1 MELGGDE
8 KRIRALFSE
17 LSLEDRSRVP
27 QFGHVWTRAQQ
38 SALRSAV
45 APLRDKS
52 LIKPIA
58 VLVSLFVTAAA
69 CSFAIWAWYR
79 STPSQI
85 PSIVNRQP
93 LVPNTPEVFST
104 PQPVKVVVNS
114 RPRKVPLRPRK
125 LIVRQRPVDRQI
137 TSDAVLLSSWQSP
150 TQGLLESP
158 TSLVLSSL
166 PQLNQSAKDLK
177 SFLPKNYEVI
187 KESNQ

>member
-27 QFGHVWTRAQQ
+27 QFAHMWTRAQQ

-45 APLRDKS
+45 APLREKS
-52 LIKPIA
+52 FIKPVA

-69 CSFAIWAWYR
+69 CSFAIWAWYK
-79 STPSQI
+79 SAPSQV
-85 PSIVNRQP
+85 PNIVNRQP
-93 LVPNTPEVFST
+93 PAPNTPEVSLK
-104 PQPVKVVVNS
+104 PQPAKVVADF
-114 RPRKVPLRPRK
+114 RPRKVRPRK
-125 LIVRQRPVDRQI
+125 LLVRQRPVDRQI
-137 TSDAVLLSSWQSP
+137 TSDAALLSSWQSP
-150 TQGLLESP
+150 TQTLLESP

-166 PQLNQSAKDLK
+166 PQLNQSATDLK
-177 SFLPKNYEVI
+177 SFLPKNNELI